1 MPVPRRR
8 HSKRRSAA
16 RRTHEKLFAKQVA
29 VCKSCGEPKMPHR
42 ICPHCGS
49 YRGRSYK
56 TTVTK

>member
-8 HSKRRSAA
+8 HSKRRTSA
-16 RRTHEKLFAKQVA
+16 RRTHEKLHELNISKCQ
-29 VCKSCGEPKMPHR
+29 SCGEPKLAHR
-42 ICPHCGS
+42 ICPSCGM